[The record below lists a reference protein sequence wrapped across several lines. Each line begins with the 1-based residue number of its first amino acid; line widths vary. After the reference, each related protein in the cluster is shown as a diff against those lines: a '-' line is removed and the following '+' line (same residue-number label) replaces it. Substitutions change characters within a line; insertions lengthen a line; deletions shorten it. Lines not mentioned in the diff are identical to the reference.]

1 MEKMKVRDL
10 MVPADR
16 FPRISSLA
24 SFYEALAALETA
36 QKKYLSGES
45 EQRILL
51 VEDDR
56 GKIIGKLSPI
66 DLLRGLETNYARV
79 DVEKIFARY
88 GLRFAWKAM
97 QKDYDLWEN
106 PFQDLCRKAGD
117 VRLKDFIKPPSEGQ
131 MVGMDDSLVKCFH
144 LFVMNRHDALF
155 VMENDEIVGLLRF
168 SDVYRKASGVMKE
181 CSREGVHH
189 RLE

>member
-10 MVPADR
+10 MVPADG

-79 DVEKIFARY
+79 NTEEVLTRF
-88 GLRFAWKAM
+88 GLYHTWKSM
-97 QKDYDLWEN
+97 EKDYDLWGN
-106 PFQDLCRKAGD
+106 PFEDLCRKARN
-117 VRLKDFIKPPSEGQ
+117 VRVKDFIKAPSEGQ
-131 MVGMDDSLVKCFH
+131 TVRLDDSLVKCFH
-144 LFVMNRHDALF
+144 LFIMNRHDALF
-155 VMENDEIVGLLRF
+155 VLDKDEIVGLLRF

-181 CSREGVHH
+181 CSREGGPS
-189 RLE
+189 